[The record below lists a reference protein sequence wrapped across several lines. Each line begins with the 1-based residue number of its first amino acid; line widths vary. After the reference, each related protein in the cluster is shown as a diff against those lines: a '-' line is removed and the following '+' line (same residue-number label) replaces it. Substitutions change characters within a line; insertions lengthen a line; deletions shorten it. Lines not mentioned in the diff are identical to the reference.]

1 MINAQRIISRTLSA
15 PVLVLSLIVVG
26 GCGKSDAP
34 PKESSAPQA
43 GAPAAPAPQAAFRVT
58 RIDLGNAVGPDKKV
72 AAPAVAFKPGDTIF
86 ASILTE
92 GAAAN
97 VVLKARWTFE
107 GGQLVNESTQ
117 TISPT
122 GPAATEFHI
131 AKPDGWPAGKYKV
144 EIAANGQ
151 PAGAADFTVTEPG

>member
-1 MINAQRIISRTLSA
+1 MINAQRIIVRCLSA
-15 PVLVLSLIVVG
+15 LGLFLSLVVG
-26 GCGKSDAP
+26 CGCGKSDAP
-34 PKESSAPQA
+34 PKEPPAPQA
-43 GAPAAPAPQAAFRVT
+43 GAPVAPAPQVVFRVT
-58 RIDLGNAVGPDKKV
+58 RIDLGNAVGLDKKV
-72 AAPAVAFKPGDTIF
+72 AAPAVAFKPGDTIY

-92 GAAAN
+92 GAAAS

-107 GGQLVNESTQ
+107 GDQVVNESSQ

-151 PAGAADFTVTEPG
+151 PAGAVDFTVAGPG